1 MNLQVLE
8 RVKLRTKLAGGF
20 GVVLVLLALVLGMYQ
35 VASMITARGYR
46 EVVNVD
52 LAIKDQAHLV
62 RAQMLRCR
70 IDERAFLR
78 DLDDG
83 YLDKFIESVATLVK
97 STEKLVVLAGAAGDA
112 ELVALGERVKK
123 ACFDYESFFYDMAGA
138 DNDAASKKAEADML
152 GVVGTIQPAVDSIVE
167 RTDAL
172 VSEKMA
178 GIAEYAGFL
187 QRIAL
192 ILGIAGILI
201 GVAQAVFL
209 SASILRQLGIDPV
222 DLKEMTERIAQ
233 GELGVRFERNPRPG
247 SVYAATRN
255 MVGNLRRVLGNAS
268 EVADNVAVGSA
279 EMTGAAETVSA
290 GANQQAAGVETVSS
304 HVEVMVESIG
314 RNSENALQTEKIS
327 RQASEDAE
335 ESGRAVS
342 ATVSAMRDIASR
354 ISIVEEI
361 ARQTNL
367 LALNAAIEAA
377 RAGEQGKGF
386 AVVAAEVRKL
396 AERSGKAAGEIST
409 LSVNSVDVAEKA
421 GKMLE
426 KMVPDI
432 QRTSELVQ
440 EISAASSEQAD
451 GAAQI
456 NIGIRELD
464 EIIQQNA
471 SASEELAATAE
482 KFSGQ
487 AGLLQQ
493 SISYFS
499 FGSDADREAEP
510 HPARSGAVLSSGE
523 GSAPGDDFE
532 RF

>member
-1 MNLQVLE
+1 MNLQELE
-8 RVKLRTKLAGGF
+8 RVKLRTKLIGGF
-20 GVVLVLLALVLGMYQ
+20 GIVLVLLALVLGMYQ
-35 VASMITARGYR
+35 AASMITGRGYR
-46 EVVNVD
+46 EVVAVD

-78 DLDDG
+78 DRDDR

-97 STEKLVVLAGAAGDA
+97 STEKLVTLAGAAGDA
-112 ELVALGERVKK
+112 QVVILGEQVKK

-138 DNDAASKKAEADML
+138 DTDAAGKKAEADML
-152 GVVGTIQPAVDSIVE
+152 GVVGVIQPAVDSIVE

-178 GIAEYAGFL
+178 EIGEYAGFL
-187 QRIAL
+187 QRIAF
-192 ILGIAGILI
+192 ILGIAAILI
-201 GVAQAVFL
+201 GMAQAVL
-209 SASILRQLGIDPV
+209 LTASILRQLGIDPMA
-222 DLKEMTERIAQ
+222 LKEMTQRIAR
-233 GELGVRFERNPRPG
+233 GELGVQFERSPRPG
-247 SVYAATRN
+247 SVYATMHD
-255 MVGNLRRVLGNAS
+255 MVDNLRRVIGNAS
-268 EVADNVAVGSA
+268 EVAANVSTGSV

-290 GANQQAAGVETVSS
+290 GANQQAAGIETVSS
-304 HVEVMVESIG
+304 HVAVMVDSIG
-314 RNSENALQTEKIS
+314 RNSENALQTEKMS

-342 ATVSAMRDIASR
+342 ATVTAMRDIASR

-386 AVVAAEVRKL
+386 AVVAAEVRQL
-396 AERSGKAAGEIST
+396 AERSGKAAAEIST
-409 LSVNSVDVAEKA
+409 LSVNSVAVAEKA

-432 QRTSELVQ
+432 LRTSELVQ
-440 EISAASSEQAD
+440 EISAASGEQAD

-464 EIIQQNA
+464 DTMQQNV
-471 SASEELAATAE
+471 SASEELAAMAE
-482 KFSGQ
+482 RFSDQ

-499 FGSDADREAEP
+499 FGRDEDRETGP
-510 HPARSGAVLSSGE
+510 HPDRGESVLSTAKGNASGDE
-523 GSAPGDDFE
+523 FE